1 MKISA
6 HLFRHPSNK
15 LIALF
20 GVLALIGFIDASYLA
35 LKYFLGGPIPCFVAS
50 GCDTVTTSIYARMLG
65 VPVAL
70 LGALYYLAILVLL
83 VAYADSRWVFLFFV
97 ASYATILGFAMSL
110 WFVFVQAFL
119 LNAFC
124 FYCLISATTSTLL
137 FLGNVWWRRTH
148 KMLDI
153 EPI

>member
-1 MKISA
+1 MKLSA

-15 LIALF
+15 LVALF
-20 GVLALIGFIDASYLA
+20 GLLALIGFIDASYLT

-50 GCDTVTTSIYARMLG
+50 GCDTVTTSVYARMIG
-65 VPVAL
+65 IPVAL
-70 LGALYYLAILVLL
+70 LGAFYYLAILVLL
-83 VAYADSRWVFLFFV
+83 VAFFDSRWIFPFFV
-97 ASYATILGFAMSL
+97 ASYATILGFVMSL

-119 LNAFC
+119 LKAFC

-148 KMLDI
+148 RI
-153 EPI
+153 PEEV